1 MAKLSNKQLKKLYD
15 YGGTL
20 SPKDWSDMIDNLRP
34 DCLEEAPIVKTTYKA
49 LQGLYNEGQIL
60 PGVIYEFEYDKPDFK
75 GETMPISLSL
85 HVDSLGK
92 FKVFGNYNRDEV
104 YYRPFYADFEFNA
117 MYIFHDQENDAN
129 IYITYNTASI
139 EYCDID
145 TDLNLSELGFEFIE
159 NGWTQEWIIP
169 NVFSWYDEHD
179 IIHIVSRNGTHITC
193 VFNEDDYKWVINLKN
208 THTTNVYPAIYNIHY
223 GNDYYWDMNLK
234 YNEIKYDSCFHST
247 FVDNIS
253 MTARCDIYGSSID
266 DYLNWDSINMDGILG
281 IIINSNLSRIS
292 DIHLNINKVNIIND
306 IDLNNLEE

>member
-1 MAKLSNKQLKKLYD
+1 MAKLNNKQLKKLYD

-34 DCLEEAPIVKTTYKA
+34 DCLEEAPIVKTTYEA
-49 LQGLYNEGQIL
+49 LQSLYNKGQIL
-60 PGVIYEFEYDKPDFK
+60 PGVIYEFEYYKPNFK
-75 GETMPISLSL
+75 GETMLISLSL

-92 FKVFGNYNRDEV
+92 FKVFGKYSVEEV
-104 YYRPFYADFEFNA
+104 DYRPFYADFEFNA
-117 MYIFHDQENDAN
+117 MYISQDQENGAN
-129 IYITYNTASI
+129 IYITYDAVSI
-139 EYCDID
+139 ELCDID

-159 NGWTQEWIIP
+159 NGWTQQWIIP
-169 NVFSWYDEHD
+169 NVFSWYDDND

-223 GNDYYWDMNLK
+223 GKNYYHTINLK

-247 FVDNIS
+247 FVDSEWHNVY
-253 MTARCDIYGSSID
+253 CDIYGSSID
-266 DYLNWDSINMDGILG
+266 DYLNWDSLNTDGILG

-292 DIHLNINKVNIIND
+292 DIHVHSGKVNIIND
-306 IDLNNLEE
+306 IDLNSFE